1 MKLGDEIV
9 YMSLP
14 DKAMLCFSNIYR
26 EMLKSF
32 NNNMLFFNIVLKT
45 FMINH
50 YFITLK
56 YYIVETLLYGMMRIF
71 RIKNIFC

>member
-14 DKAMLCFSNIYR
+14 DKVMLCVPNIYR

-32 NNNMLFFNIVLKT
+32 NNIREHVIFQHNLFEKKSKNKNKKT
-45 FMINH
+45 
-50 YFITLK
+50 K
-56 YYIVETLLYGMMRIF
+56 R
-71 RIKNIFC
+71 